1 MIILIIMMNNINITF
16 VNSTKKLVSEKLQP
30 NFYFLKIFIF
40 VKYFLYTRGS
50 LYTIYKIYKKNI
62 KIRIIKLLFIKLIL

>member
-16 VNSTKKLVSEKLQP
+16 VNSTKKLKLVSEKLQP

-50 LYTIYKIYKKNI
+50 LYTIYKIYKKKYKN
-62 KIRIIKLLFIKLIL
+62 

>member
-1 MIILIIMMNNINITF
+1 MIILIIMMNNINIIF

-50 LYTIYKIYKKNI
+50 LYTIYKIYKKKYKN
-62 KIRIIKLLFIKLIL
+62 

>member
-1 MIILIIMMNNINITF
+1 MIILIIMMNNINIIF

-50 LYTIYKIYKKNI
+50 FYTIYKIYKKNI